1 MFFSK
6 ILLLQN
12 ANFSF
17 LQFFFSQLWRTLA
30 RKLMKRP
37 AVFITY
43 FQSPGQIMH
52 VHKVSRSAYF
62 FQKFYGGF
70 NLMSMFFAFHH
81 FYEKTYEKTYWFYDL
96 FSKFL
101 WLYIGSQNFFA
112 WNFLIKKW
120 RLFENVINFLFISA
134 TLSNVCEK
142 SYEKTYLFFSIF
154 SNFHFSFMC
163 LQNFMTRK
171 LQKKV
176 CRLFQY
182 VNKNL
187 FIAPTLNNIFTK
199 IMKNPTISVTY
210 FWSLFQ
216 VLHCHAGLLW
226 PHICNKNGSCF
237 NFANKFLFISNS
249 IFFTSC
255 LSFLFLFTVYFGK
268 YL

>member
-1 MFFSK
+1 
-6 ILLLQN
+6 
-12 ANFSF
+12 
-17 LQFFFSQLWRTLA
+17 
-30 RKLMKRP
+30 MKRH

-70 NLMSMFFAFHH
+70 NLMSMFFTFHH

-101 WLYIGSQNFFA
+101 CLYIGWQNVFA

-120 RLFENVINFLFISA
+120 RLFQNVINFLLISA

-142 SYEKTYLFFSIF
+142 TYEKTYLFFPIF

-163 LQNFMTRK
+163 PQNFMTSK

-187 FIAPTLNNIFTK
+187 FIAPTLNNI
-199 IMKNPTISVTY
+199 
-210 FWSLFQ
+210 LD
-216 VLHCHAGLLW
+216 
-226 PHICNKNGSCF
+226 
-237 NFANKFLFISNS
+237 
-249 IFFTSC
+249 
-255 LSFLFLFTVYFGK
+255 
-268 YL
+268 

>member
-1 MFFSK
+1 
-6 ILLLQN
+6 
-12 ANFSF
+12 
-17 LQFFFSQLWRTLA
+17 
-30 RKLMKRP
+30 
-37 AVFITY
+37 
-43 FQSPGQIMH
+43 MH

-70 NLMSMFFAFHH
+70 NLMSMFFTFHH

-96 FSKFL
+96 FSNFL
-101 WLYIGSQNFFA
+101 WLYVGWQNFLA

-120 RLFENVINFLFISA
+120 RLFQNVINFLLISA

-163 LQNFMTRK
+163 WQNFMTSK

-187 FIAPTLNNIFTK
+187 FIAPTLNNILDKNYEKPYNLCNLFFKFVSSFTLSRSF
-199 IMKNPTISVTY
+199 IM
-210 FWSLFQ
+210 
-216 VLHCHAGLLW
+216 
-226 PHICNKNGSCF
+226 
-237 NFANKFLFISNS
+237 
-249 IFFTSC
+249 TS
-255 LSFLFLFTVYFGK
+255 

>member
-43 FQSPGQIMH
+43 FQSPGQIVH

-96 FSKFL
+96 FSNFL
-101 WLYIGSQNFFA
+101 WLYVRWQNFLA

-120 RLFENVINFLFISA
+120 RLFQNVINFLLISA

-142 SYEKTYLFFSIF
+142 SYEKTYVFFF
-154 SNFHFSFMC
+154 
-163 LQNFMTRK
+163 
-171 LQKKV
+171 
-176 CRLFQY
+176 
-182 VNKNL
+182 
-187 FIAPTLNNIFTK
+187 NIFK
-199 IMKNPTISVTY
+199 LP
-210 FWSLFQ
+210 
-216 VLHCHAGLLW
+216 
-226 PHICNKNGSCF
+226 
-237 NFANKFLFISNS
+237 
-249 IFFTSC
+249 
-255 LSFLFLFTVYFGK
+255 LFLYVFTKFHDQQVTKKSMPFVSICQQKLVYCPNFEQ
-268 YL
+268 YFH